1 MKNQKALAVF
11 SVTFG
16 VLGGYMVATGT
27 ISSLYGADDGKS
39 AAKTNAPQIT
49 GVPGSPSATETLRGK
64 QIPCAAAAVWWRDQ
78 GDPQGIQDVV
88 ATAHR
93 ATQGRAERP
102 ADHDRRQR
110 LINRA

>member
-1 MKNQKALAVF
+1 MKNLKALAVF

-27 ISSLYGADDGKS
+27 ISSHYGADDGKS

-64 QIPCAAAAVWWRDQ
+64 QIPAPPLPFGGVIKETLKGSKTWWPPRIVP
-78 GDPQGIQDVV
+78 PQDAPNVQ
-88 ATAHR
+88 
-93 ATQGRAERP
+93 
-102 ADHDRRQR
+102 
-110 LINRA
+110 LIMTDDND